1 VLDFYRSTVGKKI
14 IMAVTGLIWV
24 GFVILH
30 MAGNLQAFMGSEK
43 LNAYAAMLHGP
54 LEEVIWLQRVVLFV
68 AVVLHVLMA
77 WQLTRRASAAR
88 PVDYKHRS
96 PQVST
101 VSSRTMGWGGVLV
114 LLFIVFHILHF
125 TTRDIGPAGFADRVD
140 AAGRFDL
147 YNAVVAS
154 FQIWWVVALY
164 VFAMIVLGFHLWHGA
179 WASIRTLGYAK
190 PSDNPLRRRIA
201 AATASLIWIGFITV
215 PIAVFLGIIR

>member
-30 MAGNLQAFMGSEK
+30 MAGNLQAFMGAAK

-54 LEEVIWLQRVVLFV
+54 LEEVVLLQRVVLFV
-68 AVVLHVLMA
+68 ALVLHVLMA
-77 WQLTRRASAAR
+77 WQLTRRSATAR
-88 PVDYKHRS
+88 PVDYHARN

-101 VSSRTMGWGGVLV
+101 VSSRTMRWGGVLL

-125 TTRDIGPAGFADRVD
+125 TTRDIGPAGFADQTD
-140 AAGRFDL
+140 ATGHFDL
-147 YNAVVAS
+147 YYAVVAS
-154 FQIWWVVALY
+154 FRIWWVTALY
-164 VFAMIVLGFHLWHGA
+164 VFAMIALGFHLWHGA

-190 PSDNPLRRRIA
+190 PSENPLKRRIA
-201 AATASLIWIGFITV
+201 AGLATLVWVGFILV
-215 PIAVFLGIIR
+215 PLAVFAGVIR

>member
-1 VLDFYRSTVGKKI
+1 
-14 IMAVTGLIWV
+14 MAVTGLIWV

-30 MAGNLQAFMGSEK
+30 MAGNLQAFMGAEK

-54 LEEVIWLQRVVLFV
+54 LEELVLLQRVVLFV
-68 AVVLHVLMA
+68 ALVLHVLMA
-77 WQLTRRASAAR
+77 WQLTRRAQSAR
-88 PVDYKHRS
+88 PVAYHQRT

-101 VSSRTMGWGGVLV
+101 LSSRTMRWGGVLI

-147 YNAVVAS
+147 YNAVVVS
-154 FQIWWVVALY
+154 FQIWWVMALY
-164 VFAMIVLGFHLWHGA
+164 VFAMIALGFHLWHGA
-179 WASIRTLGYAK
+179 WSSIRTLGYAK
-190 PSDNPLRRRIA
+190 PSENPLKRRIA
-201 AATASLIWIGFITV
+201 AGMASIVWIGFITV